1 MKNRVTELLGSQY
14 PIIQGGLAHIA
25 TGGFAAQVSNAGA
38 FGQITATSLPA
49 PEHLV
54 AEVDIARQRTSRPL
68 GINLAIGHRPLDPFL
83 EVAIRMKPRVISLT
97 GGNPAPYLPRIKEAG
112 ILAMV
117 LVSGARQ
124 AQKAEQLGAD
134 IVIAVGYEGG
144 GHLGRD
150 DVGSL
155 VLTRKVVQSVSVPVV
170 ASGGFGDGHG
180 LVAALAMGAEGIE
193 MGTRFLA
200 TEECPIHA
208 RYKEALLDFQ
218 ETDTTIIGRSLGI
231 PGRVLATGF
240 SSMIFDREQKGG
252 PPEGLL
258 PLLAGKRNRLGALDG
273 KLEEGYVWSG
283 QGVGLISDIPPVA
296 ELIARIMDEAKA
308 SHQAV
313 EAFFSNT

>member
-25 TGGFAAQVSNAGA
+25 TGDFAAAVSSAGA
-38 FGQITATSLPA
+38 FGQITATSLPE
-49 PEHLV
+49 PQNLV
-54 AEVDIARQRTSRPL
+54 AEVDAARRRTSRPF

-83 EVAIRMKPRVISLT
+83 EVALRMKPRAISLT

-117 LVSGARQ
+117 LVAGVRQ

-150 DVGSL
+150 DIGSL
-155 VLTRKVVQSVSVPVV
+155 VLTRKAAQSVSVPVV

-180 LVAALAMGAEGIE
+180 LVAALALGAEGIE

-208 RYKEALLDFQ
+208 RYKQSLLDFQ

-240 SSMIFDREQKGG
+240 STVILESEQRGDA
-252 PPEGLL
+252 PERLL
-258 PLLAGKRNRLGALDG
+258 LLLAGKRNRLGALDG
-273 KLEEGYVWSG
+273 KLDEGYVWSG
-283 QGVGLISDIPPVA
+283 QGVGLISDIPPVR

-308 SHQAV
+308 SHQALG
-313 EAFFSNT
+313 ALFNTT